1 MWRAI
6 WFVAF
11 GLALCVSSLF
21 SASPP
26 QSRYVRQNPK
36 AKGVI
41 VFVHGLMGDSTTT
54 WTNQST
60 RAYWPDLISHDKLFD
75 GFDIYVYEYPSPRIA
90 HTYSPDEVA
99 EDMRRNFDN
108 DKILQHDHLVF
119 LAHSLGGIVT
129 RSYLTKYRKAAERV
143 AFAYFF
149 ATPTTGS
156 EIAGI
161 FALISGNPQVEK
173 LRMMASTDYLADLQR
188 QWLAAEFKF
197 PSYCAYEGQKTN
209 GQLVVSQAS
218 AASLCNRPL
227 DPIDTNHSD
236 IVKPATLAVRPTS
249 LFARPLTKKSS
260 LREHSLEIPQ

>member
-90 HTYSPDEVA
+90 HTYSP
-99 EDMRRNFDN
+99 
-108 DKILQHDHLVF
+108 
-119 LAHSLGGIVT
+119 
-129 RSYLTKYRKAAERV
+129 
-143 AFAYFF
+143 
-149 ATPTTGS
+149 
-156 EIAGI
+156 
-161 FALISGNPQVEK
+161 
-173 LRMMASTDYLADLQR
+173 
-188 QWLAAEFKF
+188 
-197 PSYCAYEGQKTN
+197 
-209 GQLVVSQAS
+209 
-218 AASLCNRPL
+218 
-227 DPIDTNHSD
+227 
-236 IVKPATLAVRPTS
+236 
-249 LFARPLTKKSS
+249 
-260 LREHSLEIPQ
+260 